1 MAEVSS
7 SPEEANELHLIK
19 FILPDVV
26 VKAEDYHDQRDN
38 EVKHR
43 TNQQI
48 AQISETPTTDKPEE
62 EGCCEEES
70 PNFTSL

>member
-1 MAEVSS
+1 MAEVSG
-7 SPEEANELHLIK
+7 SPEEANELHFIE

-26 VKAEDYHDQRDN
+26 VKAQDYHGKGYY

-48 AQISETPTTDKPEE
+48 AQISEAPTTDKPEE
-62 EGCCEEES
+62 EGCCEE
-70 PNFTSL
+70 

>member
-1 MAEVSS
+1 MAEVSG

-26 VKAEDYHDQRDN
+26 VEAEDYHDQGDN
-38 EVKHR
+38 EVKHWAY
-43 TNQQI
+43 QQI
-48 AQISETPTTDKPEE
+48 TQIPETATTDKPEE
-62 EGCCEEES
+62 EGCCKEES